1 MPPETDTPKVPT
13 NGGREAAD
21 WLHHHGLA
29 PRNVGIRSSDYRSL
43 RTCPFTWYLSRRL
56 GLVKASKY
64 SAALSRGSWAHLA
77 FAAYCLRKNQEAA
90 LDMYDRTIEL
100 RLEELR
106 RYGKTVGQSSELV
119 REILAREEKD
129 ARTAWAWFSA
139 AIAVQFR
146 PESEGPTGILNE
158 WIKVVDVVSQE
169 PMIRWNDCVI
179 QPDALI
185 KFPKDPDTLWIVD
198 FKTTSSGPIER
209 LQACPIEFQT
219 QHYFHVMNQLNLA
232 DFSAKRLGGVIHIA
246 VQKPTIEYGMK
257 DRAFTLDT
265 SPFKSGP
272 RKGEPRNERIYV
284 GEPDPRFYEQ
294 RCYEWYMGDG
304 EYLHMAPERA
314 TNPCVNISFTS
325 STHLLDDKLVKQYN
339 SRLEFCRS
347 YANREPYPDN
357 FEMGDPIQGMGQAST
372 YLPFML
378 TDPVVWPDVVRGE
391 NFVQRDRDDAVPE
404 GDIA

>member
-21 WLHHHGLA
+21 WLHYHGLA

-43 RTCPFTWYLSRRL
+43 RSCPFSWYLSRRL

-77 FAAYCLRKNQEAA
+77 FAAWCLRKNREAA

-106 RYGKTVGQSSELV
+106 RYGKTAGQSSELI
-119 REILAREEKD
+119 REILMREEKD

-139 AIAVQFR
+139 ATSVPFA
-146 PESEGPTGILNE
+146 PTGTNTLAA
-158 WIKVVDVVSQE
+158 WIREIDVVSQE
-169 PMIRWNDCVI
+169 PMLRWNDCVI

-185 KFPKDPDTLWIVD
+185 KFRNDPDTLWIVD
-198 FKTTSSGPIER
+198 FKTTSASPIER

-219 QHYFHVMNQLNLA
+219 QHYFHVMNQLPLSEY
-232 DFSAKRLGGVIHIA
+232 SAKRIGGVMHIA
-246 VQKPTIEYGMK
+246 VQKPTIEFGMK

-265 SPFKSGP
+265 SPLKSGP
-272 RKGEPRNERIYV
+272 RKGEPRNEKIYV
-284 GEPDPRFYEQ
+284 GEPDPHFYEG
-294 RCYEWYMGDG
+294 RCYQWYVGED
-304 EYLHMAPERA
+304 EYLHLAQERA
-314 TNPCVNISFTS
+314 TNPCVNFSFTS
-325 STHLLDDKLVKQYN
+325 STHLLDSKLIAQYN

-357 FEMGDPIQGMGQAST
+357 FEMGDPIQGVGQTSS

-378 TDPVVWPDVVRGE
+378 TEPVVWPDVVRGE

-404 GDIA
+404 GDMA

>member
-13 NGGREAAD
+13 NGGKEAAD
-21 WLHHHGLA
+21 WLHYHGLA

-43 RTCPFTWYLSRRL
+43 RSCPFTWYLSRRL

-77 FAAYCLRKNQEAA
+77 FAAWCLRKNREAA
-90 LDMYDRTIEL
+90 LEMYDRTIEL

-106 RYGKTVGQSSELV
+106 RYGKTAGQSSELI
-119 REILAREEKD
+119 REILVREEKD

-139 AIAVQFR
+139 ATSVPFA
-146 PESEGPTGILNE
+146 PDGTNTLAA
-158 WIKVVDVVSQE
+158 WIREIDVVSQE
-169 PMIRWNDCVI
+169 PMLRWNDCVI

-185 KFPKDPDTLWIVD
+185 KFRNDPDTLWIVD
-198 FKTTSSGPIER
+198 FKTTSASPIER

-219 QHYFHVMNQLNLA
+219 QHYFHVMSQLPLSEY
-232 DFSAKRLGGVIHIA
+232 SAKRIGGVMHIA
-246 VQKPTIEYGMK
+246 VQKPTIEFGLK

-265 SPFKSGP
+265 SPLKSGP
-272 RKGEPRNERIYV
+272 RKGEPRNEKIYV
-284 GEPDPRFYEQ
+284 GEPDPHFYEG
-294 RCYEWYMGDG
+294 RCYQWYVGED
-304 EYLHMAPERA
+304 EYLHLAQERA
-314 TNPCVNISFTS
+314 TNPCVNFSFTS
-325 STHLLDDKLVKQYN
+325 STHLLDSKLIAQYN

-357 FEMGDPIQGMGQAST
+357 FEMGDPIQGMGQASP

>member
-13 NGGREAAD
+13 SGGMEAAE
-21 WLHHHGLA
+21 WLRYHGLS
-29 PRNVGIRSSDYRSL
+29 PRTVGIRSSDYRSL

-77 FAAYCLRKNQEAA
+77 FAAYCLRKDREAA
-90 LDMYDRTIEL
+90 LEMYDNAIDL

-106 RYGKTVGQSSELV
+106 RYGKSAGQSPELV

-139 AIAVQFR
+139 SIQVSFR
-146 PESEGPTGILNE
+146 PDGEGPTGKLDGWLRAVN
-158 WIKVVDVVSQE
+158 VVAQE
-169 PMIRWNDCVI
+169 PMLRYQDCVI

-185 KFPKDPDTLWIVD
+185 TFPKDPDTLWIVD
-198 FKTTSSGPIER
+198 FKTTSASPVDR

-219 QHYFHVMNQLNLA
+219 QHYFHVMSQLPLSEY
-232 DFSAKRLGGVIHIA
+232 SAKRVGGVIHIA
-246 VQKPTIEYGMK
+246 VQKPTIEFGMK
-257 DRAFTLDT
+257 DRAYTLDT
-265 SPFKSGP
+265 SPLKSGP
-272 RKGEPRNERIYV
+272 RKGEPRNEKIYL
-284 GEPDPRFYEQ
+284 GEPDPHFYEG
-294 RCYEWYMGDG
+294 RCYQWYVGED
-304 EYLHMAPERA
+304 EYLHLAPDRI

-325 STHLLDDKLVKQYN
+325 ATHLLDSKLVSQYN

-357 FEMGDPIQGMGQAST
+357 FEMGDPIQGTGTPSAYM
-372 YLPFML
+372 PFML

>member
-1 MPPETDTPKVPT
+1 MPPEIDTLKVPT

-21 WLHHHGLA
+21 WLHYHGLA
-29 PRNVGIRSSDYRSL
+29 PRNVGIRSSDYRLL

-56 GLVKASKY
+56 GLVKAGKY
-64 SAALSRGSWAHLA
+64 SVALSRGSWAHLA
-77 FAAYCLRKNQEAA
+77 FAAYCLRKNDDAA
-90 LDMYDRTIEL
+90 LEMYDRTIEL

-106 RYGKTVGQSSELV
+106 RYGKTAGQSADLI

-139 AIAVQFR
+139 AMQVQFR
-146 PESEGPTGILNE
+146 PESEGPTGRLGE
-158 WIKVVDVVSQE
+158 WIKAVDVVSQE
-169 PMIRWNDCVI
+169 PMIRWEDCVI

-185 KFPKDPDTLWIVD
+185 KFPNDPDTLWIAD
-198 FKTTSSGPIER
+198 FKTTSSGPVDR

-246 VQKPTIEYGMK
+246 VQKPTIEFGMK

-272 RKGEPRNERIYV
+272 RKGEPRNEKCYVGDPDPHFYQARCYQWYV
-284 GEPDPRFYEQ
+284 GED
-294 RCYEWYMGDG
+294 
-304 EYLHMAPERA
+304 EYLHLAPERA

-325 STHLLDDKLVKQYN
+325 ATHLLDSKLVKQYN

-357 FEMGDPIQGMGQAST
+357 FEMGDPIQGMGQASP

-404 GDIA
+404 GDVA